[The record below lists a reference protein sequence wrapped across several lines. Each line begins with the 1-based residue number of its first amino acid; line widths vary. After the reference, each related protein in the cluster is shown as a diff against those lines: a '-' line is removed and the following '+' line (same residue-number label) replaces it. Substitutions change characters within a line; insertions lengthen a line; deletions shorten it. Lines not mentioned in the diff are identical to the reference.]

1 MATPPYSE
9 EPNPMAAKYHP
20 PKSNEDL
27 IDIVERRRHYLGLP
41 RFDPRVIEA
50 MRGIDRALFSPP
62 DAKKIYE
69 DEPLAIGQ
77 NQTCSQ
83 PSMVA
88 AMATLLKL
96 QPGLKVLEVG
106 TGCGYSAAV
115 TAKLIEPG
123 GALFSVEYISELTA
137 RARENLFN
145 ISTGT
150 SIKLQTGDGSAGL
163 PEEAPFDRIY
173 LTAGVGRKFNPGIL
187 LGQLKDG
194 GLLLYPEA
202 FGSLFLHEKSGA
214 KKKPEE
220 FRGVGFVCLR
230 GKHSGFD

>member
-1 MATPPYSE
+1 MGF
-9 EPNPMAAKYHP
+9 KYHP
-20 PKSNEDL
+20 PKTNEEL
-27 IDIVERRRHYLGLP
+27 IDIVERRRNYLGLA

-50 MRGIDRALFSPP
+50 MRGIDRSLFAPP
-62 DAKKIYE
+62 GKKKVFE
-69 DEPLAIGQ
+69 DEPFSIGH

-88 AMATLLKL
+88 AMATLLRL
-96 QPGLKVLEVG
+96 QPGHKVLEVG
-106 TGCGYSAAV
+106 AGCGYSAAV

-123 GALFSVEYISELTA
+123 GTLISIEYIKELTAFSVE
-137 RARENLFN
+137 NLSK
-145 ISTGT
+145 ISTAT
-150 SIKLQTGDGSAGL
+150 TIKLLTGDGSVGY
-163 PEEAPFDRIY
+163 PEEAPYDRIY
-173 LTAGVGRKFNPGIL
+173 LTAGVGGKFNPDIL

-202 FGSLFLHEKSGA
+202 FGSLFLHEKSAG

-230 GKHSGFD
+230 GRNGGYD